1 MNIKAAFKSRQAKW
15 ITTVIILLGN
25 ALLWIIPSNVAY
37 LIAQNRDV
45 LLGRYSL
52 GHLTALFF
60 LIPISAAMLYL
71 TWANERNETER
82 RFKVIAI
89 SLSVLVSLVVM
100 DIVAR
105 LVLSKRYVAEQTYFH
120 RPINIVEA
128 GTAKDV
134 PEEAFLYP
142 RTPPGYPDI
151 EYILTTDKRGFR
163 NKTNL
168 ERYDVVVL
176 GDSFAE
182 GSRVTDDDA
191 WPALLAQKNN
201 LTVYNLG
208 MSSGHPGTYLET
220 LKKFGPELS
229 PKIALCL
236 LCEGNDF
243 RDENFKEKNSTS
255 DQLKELFKTSPIRNA
270 LKNLFLRCFGSAPA
284 ARPVRN
290 SLVGEAG
297 PRVDGISNG
306 ARPTTDTNKPADPNK
321 NTALKPP
328 DQSTNPISWLPVA
341 VPEGPDG
348 KYYTFK
354 VKSLLEHFV
363 TDRQFLSEKGVKKTF
378 AALREIKRMC
388 AEKGIRLIIAYA
400 PDKTHV
406 LLPLITRTVSPEQ
419 LRAFMALREK
429 NLPPADKLLDVL
441 LPRLDVQE
449 FAVRD
454 FCRTESI
461 EFISLTEPLRRT
473 IAEGAQAYF
482 TYDQHWTPLGHKI
495 VAETLAQYLQTTDKA
510 SNQ

>member
-1 MNIKAAFKSRQAKW
+1 MSIKAALKSRQAKW
-15 ITTVIILLGN
+15 IATVIILLAN

-52 GHLTALFF
+52 GHFTALFL

-71 TWANERNETER
+71 TWANERNEKER

-89 SLSVLVSLVVM
+89 SLSVLVSLIVM

-105 LVLSKRYVAEQTYFH
+105 LVFPKRYVAEQTYFH
-120 RPINIVEA
+120 RPPNAIQA

-151 EYILTTDKRGFR
+151 EYTLTTDKRGFR
-163 NKTNL
+163 NKTDL

-191 WPALLAQKNN
+191 WPALLAQKSN

-220 LKKFGPELS
+220 LKRFGPELS

-236 LCEGNDF
+236 LYEGNDF
-243 RDENFKEKNSTS
+243 RESNFEKTNGLSNQIE
-255 DQLKELFKTSPIRNA
+255 DYFKTSPLRNA
-270 LKNLFLRCFGSAPA
+270 LKNLFIRCFGSATP

-306 ARPTTDTNKPADPNK
+306 ARPTTDTNKPAEPNE
-321 NTALKPP
+321 NTAPKPP
-328 DQSTNPISWLPVA
+328 DQSINPVSWLPVPI
-341 VPEGPDG
+341 PEGPNG

-378 AALREIKRMC
+378 AALREIKRMS

-400 PDKTHV
+400 PDKPHV

-419 LRAFMALREK
+419 LRAFMALKENK
-429 NLPPADKLLDVL
+429 LPPADKLLDVL

-449 FAVRD
+449 SAVRD

-461 EFISLTEPLRRT
+461 EFISLTEPLRRI

-495 VAETLAQYLQTTDKA
+495 VAETISQYLQTAPDKR
-510 SNQ
+510 

>member
-1 MNIKAAFKSRQAKW
+1 MSVKAALKSRQAKW
-15 ITTVIILLGN
+15 ITTVIILLAN
-25 ALLWIIPSNVAY
+25 ALLWIIPSNVPY

-52 GHLTALFF
+52 GHFTALFL

-71 TWANERNETER
+71 TWANERNEKER
-82 RFKVIAI
+82 RFKVITI
-89 SLSVLVSLVVM
+89 SLCVLVSLIVM

-105 LVLSKRYVAEQTYFH
+105 LVLPRRYVAEQTYFH
-120 RPINIVEA
+120 RPPNTIQT

-142 RTPPGYPDI
+142 RTPPGHPDI
-151 EYILTTDKRGFR
+151 EYTLTTDKRGFR
-163 NKTNL
+163 NKTDL

-182 GSRVTDDDA
+182 GSCVTDDDA
-191 WPALLAQKNN
+191 WPALLAQKSN

-208 MSSGHPGTYLET
+208 MSAGHPGTYLET

-229 PKIALCL
+229 PKTVVCL

-243 RDENFKEKNSTS
+243 RDENFKEKNGIA
-255 DQLKELFKTSPIRNA
+255 DQLEGHFKTSPLRNA
-270 LKNLFLRCFGSAPA
+270 LKSLLIRCFGSTPA

-306 ARPTTDTNKPADPNK
+306 ARPASGTNEPAKPNE
-321 NTALKPP
+321 NTAQAPP
-328 DQSTNPISWLPVA
+328 DQSTSPVSWLPVA

-363 TDRQFLSEKGVKKTF
+363 TDRQFLGEKGVKKTF
-378 AALREIKRMC
+378 AALREIKKLS

-400 PDKTHV
+400 PDKPHV
-406 LLPLITRTVSPEQ
+406 LLPLITKTVSPEQ
-419 LRAFMALREK
+419 LRAFMALKGK
-429 NLPPADKLLDVL
+429 NLPPADKLLDAL

-449 FAVRD
+449 SAVRD

-461 EFISLTEPLRRT
+461 EFISLTEPLRRI

-482 TYDQHWTPLGHKI
+482 TYDQHWTPIGHKI
-495 VAETLAQYLQTTDKA
+495 VAETICQYLQTAGKA
-510 SNQ
+510 SGR